1 MKEGSAESQSP
12 CVAPGRTVTLPFFA
26 CHDCVWQ
33 CHQAQPGVVLTAGA
47 PAALDLLRLSK
58 DGSEELPRPGVG
70 DMASAGSLCLLAAP
84 HCHLVPC
91 PSWLEG
97 HSCPVSGF
105 SCRELQTLT
114 RAVPP
119 AAWIVLTTS
128 MCSEPGM
135 PGTPGSGG
143 GWCEQ
148 QGEWARQGHQEDMGP
163 CSQLCS
169 EHAGARPPL
178 PRSLLPS
185 TCRPGTPRAMNG
197 MALPSGAHVR
207 CDGARQPGV

>member
-148 QGEWARQGHQEDMGP
+148 QG
-163 CSQLCS
+163 
-169 EHAGARPPL
+169 L
-178 PRSLLPS
+178 PRAQTPMAPADRKWDPRRALANLPA
-185 TCRPGTPRAMNG
+185 TPQEEAAGSRG
-197 MALPSGAHVR
+197 RLCHV
-207 CDGARQPGV
+207 